1 MSSLS
6 GGHRERWLE
15 LGSKWQEYL
24 RGDTD
29 ELGLQVRLDSCQEKQ
44 KVSKNKILMTQKN
57 PEIGKAVIFFLSAWI
72 IWRRTYF
79 LMSLL
84 LCRSPELLL
93 ACSTSRRLP
102 LWGFQGRGTQAEKPG
117 CWWHPWSC
125 SPWWCRRKTCCWAA
139 AWCRAPPTG
148 SGSFLETLRGQLVS
162 QWEKNIYIQSRK
174 CC

>member
-1 MSSLS
+1 MNLVFRY
-6 GGHRERWLE
+6 GWIA
-15 LGSKWQEYL
+15 
-24 RGDTD
+24 
-29 ELGLQVRLDSCQEKQ
+29 VRR
-44 KVSKNKILMTQKN
+44 NKRLAKIKFRQPKKK
-57 PEIGKAVIFFLSAWI
+57 EIGKAVGFLFLLKCMNNMKEW
-72 IWRRTYF
+72 TYS

-84 LCRSPELLL
+84 LCQAQELLP

-148 SGSFLETLRGQLVS
+148 SGSFLETLRGRLVS
-162 QWEKNIYIQSRK
+162 QWEKKYIHIKKMLLSVRK
-174 CC
+174 SLL